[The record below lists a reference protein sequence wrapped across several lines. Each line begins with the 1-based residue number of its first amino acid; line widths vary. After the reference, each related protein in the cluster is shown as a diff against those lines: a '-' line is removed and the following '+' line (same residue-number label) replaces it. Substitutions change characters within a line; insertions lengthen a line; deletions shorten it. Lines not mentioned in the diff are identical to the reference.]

1 MSKRILLI
9 LVVALTFVGC
19 KSDSIDIKPL
29 TQWQF
34 EYEEQW
40 YDGTMPGCIHT
51 DLMANGIIPDPFYGT
66 NEDSVQ
72 WVGKRDWKYRTTIT
86 RDMWAGFEHC
96 ELVLEGVTYCDV
108 TMSGSVD
115 GVPFQRLAITCDNM
129 FREYRVCL
137 FDVLMDG
144 NILPDLDDSTII
156 EIHFY
161 PIELNN
167 ERHFDKEVCKEDG
180 CPWPDMEYDL
190 PDHRAMSRMAPYML
204 GWDWGPKLSTVGIL
218 GSARLECYNGERPE
232 MIEPKPKSW
241 NVELRQEEDS
251 IGQSFTFYKDG
262 KPIFAKGANWIP
274 CHSFPILTPALKER
288 YRYLLTSAKEANFN
302 MLRVWGGG
310 IYEPDYFYDLCDSL
324 GIMVWQDFNFSCAL
338 YPSDTAFLNNVKT
351 EAEYQVRRISRHP
364 CVVVWCG
371 NNEVKNGWEDWGWQS
386 QYQWTPE
393 QIAILQHGIDTLF
406 GEKGILAHAVK
417 DNDPLQRSYITTSP
431 LYGWGHPECV
441 THGDSHYWGVWWGEL
456 PFEVYKE
463 KTGRF
468 MSEYGFQ
475 SYPDW
480 STVCRFCP
488 EEQRVIDSPTMQ
500 GHQKHARGRLIID
513 KAMQQYY
520 GFDSKILTLEDYC
533 YVSQLMQAWGMGYG
547 ILQHLL
553 AQPHCMGTLYWQ
565 LDDCWP
571 VASWSSIDYYGNW
584 KALHYRARDLFNPD
598 ADLAYWQNY
607 YKTYPKNLHLKKAR
621 YSQQQRIDPK
631 GRLAVSIK
639 AENMLRDVMLQ
650 TSPHVD
656 GHFDLNYSDL
666 EGGKELIAHFIPRDP
681 KADLSQVTVTVK
693 TLNDIYEK
701 Y

>member
-19 KSDSIDIKPL
+19 KNDSIDIKPL

-72 WVGKRDWKYRTTIT
+72 WVGKRDWKYRTIIT

-137 FDVLMDG
+137 FDVLMEG

-232 MIEPKPKSW
+232 MVEPKPKSW

-338 YPSDTAFLNNVKT
+338 YPSDTAFLNNVKA

-393 QIAILQHGIDTLF
+393 QIATLQHGIDTLF

-431 LYGWGHPECV
+431 PLRVGSSGMRYPWRQPLLGCLV
-441 THGDSHYWGVWWGEL
+441 
-456 PFEVYKE
+456 
-463 KTGRF
+463 GR
-468 MSEYGFQ
+468 
-475 SYPDW
+475 
-480 STVCRFCP
+480 
-488 EEQRVIDSPTMQ
+488 
-500 GHQKHARGRLIID
+500 A
-513 KAMQQYY
+513 
-520 GFDSKILTLEDYC
+520 
-533 YVSQLMQAWGMGYG
+533 
-547 ILQHLL
+547 
-553 AQPHCMGTLYWQ
+553 
-565 LDDCWP
+565 
-571 VASWSSIDYYGNW
+571 
-584 KALHYRARDLFNPD
+584 AL
-598 ADLAYWQNY
+598 
-607 YKTYPKNLHLKKAR
+607 
-621 YSQQQRIDPK
+621 
-631 GRLAVSIK
+631 
-639 AENMLRDVMLQ
+639 
-650 TSPHVD
+650 
-656 GHFDLNYSDL
+656 
-666 EGGKELIAHFIPRDP
+666 
-681 KADLSQVTVTVK
+681 
-693 TLNDIYEK
+693 
-701 Y
+701 

>member
-19 KSDSIDIKPL
+19 KNDSIDIKPL

-218 GSARLECYNGERPE
+218 GSARLECYNGERCSRRLGP
-232 MIEPKPKSW
+232 SW
-241 NVELRQEEDS
+241 WYHSRLR
-251 IGQSFTFYKDG
+251 
-262 KPIFAKGANWIP
+262 
-274 CHSFPILTPALKER
+274 
-288 YRYLLTSAKEANFN
+288 
-302 MLRVWGGG
+302 
-310 IYEPDYFYDLCDSL
+310 
-324 GIMVWQDFNFSCAL
+324 
-338 YPSDTAFLNNVKT
+338 
-351 EAEYQVRRISRHP
+351 
-364 CVVVWCG
+364 
-371 NNEVKNGWEDWGWQS
+371 
-386 QYQWTPE
+386 
-393 QIAILQHGIDTLF
+393 
-406 GEKGILAHAVK
+406 
-417 DNDPLQRSYITTSP
+417 
-431 LYGWGHPECV
+431 
-441 THGDSHYWGVWWGEL
+441 
-456 PFEVYKE
+456 
-463 KTGRF
+463 
-468 MSEYGFQ
+468 
-475 SYPDW
+475 
-480 STVCRFCP
+480 
-488 EEQRVIDSPTMQ
+488 
-500 GHQKHARGRLIID
+500 
-513 KAMQQYY
+513 
-520 GFDSKILTLEDYC
+520 
-533 YVSQLMQAWGMGYG
+533 
-547 ILQHLL
+547 
-553 AQPHCMGTLYWQ
+553 
-565 LDDCWP
+565 
-571 VASWSSIDYYGNW
+571 
-584 KALHYRARDLFNPD
+584 
-598 ADLAYWQNY
+598 
-607 YKTYPKNLHLKKAR
+607 
-621 YSQQQRIDPK
+621 
-631 GRLAVSIK
+631 
-639 AENMLRDVMLQ
+639 
-650 TSPHVD
+650 
-656 GHFDLNYSDL
+656 
-666 EGGKELIAHFIPRDP
+666 
-681 KADLSQVTVTVK
+681 
-693 TLNDIYEK
+693 
-701 Y
+701 